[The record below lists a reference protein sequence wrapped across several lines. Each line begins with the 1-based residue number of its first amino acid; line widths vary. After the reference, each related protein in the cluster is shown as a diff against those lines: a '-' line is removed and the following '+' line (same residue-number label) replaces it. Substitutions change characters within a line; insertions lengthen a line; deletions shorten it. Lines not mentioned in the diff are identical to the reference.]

1 VPGIPPWTAPL
12 QLWEAKT
19 RIGAGGVPATGVRR
33 EGAVAEMV
41 VDEPQAREHA
51 VEIVPGNVRYK
62 DAEHGFMA
70 AEIDFEVRLDGDEE
84 VINVELKTVYPIHLH
99 QWTYVLQPV
108 SRCRRGRPPKP
119 RLKLCRHHGF
129 HGACRRNRGTVKVHR
144 ATQQAGLTT
153 PLSPRPLFPSRAA
166 SAAVLFLPGRAAR
179 CHSSRWH

>member
-41 VDEPQAREHA
+41 VDEPQARGHA

-99 QWTYVLQPV
+99 QWAYVL
-108 SRCRRGRPPKP
+108 
-119 RLKLCRHHGF
+119 
-129 HGACRRNRGTVKVHR
+129 
-144 ATQQAGLTT
+144 
-153 PLSPRPLFPSRAA
+153 
-166 SAAVLFLPGRAAR
+166 
-179 CHSSRWH
+179 